1 MDDFIFCG
9 RALTDFRA
17 HAFFGKSTT
26 IAGSVTRAQYDVG
39 SEEPMDLGEMQEE
52 TFPVSM
58 TIVPMKGVRATDE
71 WQRKLIR
78 WLRGARG
85 YLSMTRTPDVCHLTQ
100 FDGEI
105 RFTRASWPH
114 GALELTATMS
124 GGLYASRE
132 SEVTFAC
139 EESASGALYFTTE
152 QERPPRI
159 TIEPTSGSVIS
170 GVTVRVSGHE
180 VRIDGIAAQES
191 LVIDQAAQRVSV
203 TADGENAFAYVTAW
217 DDLKIG
223 CGTEIAVEIRYGSGG
238 SAYVT
243 AAARGR
249 WSA

>member
-9 RALTDFRA
+9 RALSDFRA

-26 IAGSVTRAQYDVG
+26 IAGAVTRAQYDVG
-39 SEEPMDLGEMQEE
+39 GEEPMDLDEMREE

-58 TIVPMKGVRATDE
+58 TIVPMKGVRATEE
-71 WQRKLIR
+71 WQRKLVR

-85 YLSMTRTPDVCHLTQ
+85 YLAMTRTPDVCHLTQ

-114 GALELTATMS
+114 GALELSATMS

-139 EESASGALYFTTE
+139 GESGGGALYFATG
-152 QERPPRI
+152 QERPVRI
-159 TIEPTSGSVIS
+159 TIEPASGSVIS
-170 GVTVRVSGHE
+170 GATVRVGDHAVNIEGIE
-180 VRIDGIAAQES
+180 VREA
-191 LVIDQAAQRVSV
+191 LVIDQAAQCVSV
-203 TADGENAFAYVTAW
+203 TADGLSAFPYVTAW
-217 DDLKIG
+217 DDLRIG
-223 CGTEIAVEIRYGSGG
+223 CGSEIAVELRYKSGED
-238 SAYVT
+238 AFVT
-243 AAARGR
+243 VAARGR

>member
-1 MDDFIFCG
+1 
-9 RALTDFRA
+9 
-17 HAFFGKSTT
+17 
-26 IAGSVTRAQYDVG
+26 
-39 SEEPMDLGEMQEE
+39 MDLEEMREE

-85 YLSMTRTPDVCHLTQ
+85 YLAMTRTPDVCRLAQ

-114 GALELTATMS
+114 GALELSATMS

-132 SEVTFAC
+132 AEVTFDC
-139 EESASGALYFTTE
+139 GESGSGALYFATG
-152 QERPPRI
+152 QERPVRL
-159 TIEPTSGSVIS
+159 TIEPTDGSVIS
-170 GVTVRVSGHE
+170 GVTVAIGGHE
-180 VRIDGIAAQES
+180 VNIEGATVREA
-191 LVIDQAAQRVSV
+191 LVIDQTAQRVSV
-203 TADGENAFAYVTAW
+203 TADGGNAFPYVTVW
-217 DDLKIG
+217 DGLKIES
-223 CGTEIAVEIRYGSGG
+223 GTEISLEIRYASGG
-238 SAYVT
+238 SVRVT

>member
-9 RALTDFRA
+9 RALTEFRA

-26 IAGSVTRAQYDVG
+26 IAGAVTRAQYDTG
-39 SEEPMDLGEMQEE
+39 GEELLDLGDAHEE

-58 TIVPMKGVRATDE
+58 TIVPMKGERATEE
-71 WQRKLIR
+71 WQRRLAR

-85 YLSMTRTPDVCHLTQ
+85 YLSLVRSPDVCRLAQ

-139 EESASGALYFTTE
+139 SSAGSAPLYFMTG
-152 QERPPRI
+152 QARPPRI
-159 TIEPTSGSVIS
+159 TIVPGSGSVIS
-170 GVTVRVSGHE
+170 GVTVTIGGRVVE
-180 VRIDGIAAQES
+180 IDGVSVSEA

-203 TADGENAFAYVTAW
+203 TADGQSAFAQVTAW
-217 DDLKIG
+217 DQLMIESGAQID
-223 CGTEIAVEIRYGSGG
+223 VQIRYGSGG
-238 SAYVT
+238 SAHVT